1 MRPAWLRAA
10 WSLLGLLA
18 VAGAVWVAG
27 RPVSDMSMSCS
38 KSGALWLDGA
48 PAGAGCSDSI
58 VSVLGYG
65 PPVGLGVLLAAP
77 PLLAAAAMRRW
88 VSCLAVVLLV
98 ILTFVGLTRWFDF
111 WGYLLGAFPLA
122 TGAAVLAAVPIGS
135 PRRSPG
141 RAGSAVE

>member
-18 VAGAVWVAG
+18 VAGAVWVANQ
-27 RPVSDMSMSCS
+27 PVSSVSMSCG
-38 KSGALWLDGA
+38 KSGDLWLDGA
-48 PAGAGCSDSI
+48 PHGADCSDSI
-58 VSVLGYG
+58 VSVIGYG
-65 PPVGLGVLLAAP
+65 PPVALGLLLAVP

-88 VSCLAVVLLV
+88 VSCLAVALLV
-98 ILTFVGLTRWFDF
+98 ILTFVGLTRWSDF

-122 TGAAVLAAVPIGS
+122 TGAAVLAALSIGS